1 MNSRRFI
8 NNVLPKVGFSN
19 MYELIYTHN
28 CDSRNNNSCS
38 THTESFLVSGES
50 IVFESNDTL
59 KKVCK
64 ILDVSKECLIKELK
78 RRL

>member
-38 THTESFLVSGES
+38 THTESFLVSGNN
-50 IVFESNDTL
+50 IFFESDESL
-59 KKVCK
+59 KNVCS
-64 ILDVSKECLIKELK
+64 ILDISKNDLIQELK
-78 RRL
+78 SRL